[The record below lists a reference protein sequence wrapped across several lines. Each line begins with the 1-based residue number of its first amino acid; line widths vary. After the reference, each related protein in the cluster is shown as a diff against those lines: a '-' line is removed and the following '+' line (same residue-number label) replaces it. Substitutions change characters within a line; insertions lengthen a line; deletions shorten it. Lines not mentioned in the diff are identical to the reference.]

1 MLVNIRSINEIN
13 ILIIKQDTNLFKE
26 LYLTNQYYTILYMYC
41 IYICMC
47 LCIYVYMNIYIYNIY
62 VYIYYIYYINNR
74 KRERTTR

>member
-26 LYLTNQYYTILYMYC
+26 LNLTNQYYPILYMYC
-41 IYICMC
+41 IYMC
-47 LCIYVYMNIYIYNIY
+47 VFVYLCIYIYNIY

-74 KRERTTR
+74 KRERTIR

>member
-41 IYICMC
+41 IYMC
-47 LCIYVYMNIYIYNIY
+47 VFAYLCIYIYIYNIY

-74 KRERTTR
+74 KRERTIR

>member
-26 LYLTNQYYTILYMYC
+26 LNLTNQYYTILYMYC
-41 IYICMC
+41 IYMC
-47 LCIYVYMNIYIYNIY
+47 VFVYLCIYIYNIY

-74 KRERTTR
+74 KRERTIR